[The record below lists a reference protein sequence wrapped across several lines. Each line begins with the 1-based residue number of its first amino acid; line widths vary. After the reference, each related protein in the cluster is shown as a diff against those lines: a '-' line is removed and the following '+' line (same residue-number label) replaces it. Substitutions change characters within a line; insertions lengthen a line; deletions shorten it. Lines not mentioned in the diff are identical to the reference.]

1 MHESLFSLTISDN
14 GKGIP
19 QNMELESLES
29 LGLQL
34 VSILVN
40 QLDQYFTN
48 WIRKSSSFIPI
59 SKYFS
64 VKCLKS

>member
-19 QNMELESLES
+19 ENVELENLES

-34 VSILVN
+34 VRILFD
-40 QLDQYFTN
+40 QLDGKN
-48 WIRKSSSFIPI
+48 RA
-59 SKYFS
+59 
-64 VKCLKS
+64 

>member
-40 QLDQYFTN
+40 QLDGKIELNRAHGTEFRITFKAAERPQ
-48 WIRKSSSFIPI
+48 
-59 SKYFS
+59 S
-64 VKCLKS
+64 V

>member
-40 QLDQYFTN
+40 
-48 WIRKSSSFIPI
+48 
-59 SKYFS
+59 
-64 VKCLKS
+64 